1 MAQIIAAVVGIIGI
15 VFFVIILGTLMGGV
29 VGWIVNLLFPF
40 VTVTLNALLGT
51 TLTAFEMGA
60 VLGFVGGFFRS
71 SVTKKSGE

>member
-1 MAQIIAAVVGIIGI
+1 
-15 VFFVIILGTLMGGV
+15 V

-51 TLTAFEMGA
+51 TLSAFEMGA